1 MSRLVLPPNGAL
13 ARCRFA
19 GDVIALPRTL
29 PPLRCFQMIAQH
41 PARPVAAGRRWSFH
55 LRSPQKKCTTRR
67 TLADHFRRK
76 ECEAQAQP
84 ISSVP
89 MKKVVP
95 RRIAR
100 FCVTALTSQ
109 FFVIFAHAQNV
120 GIGTFSD
127 LVGKTLEQAPSP
139 TPQPESVIVRR
150 EFGKPVVEVSACPI
164 PFFSAPTA
172 GWEYDYRIIQRTDV
186 QGLRFDVN
194 EAHASFNFTLASTT
208 TVSLDYFHVWSDGS
222 NDASVSQTSDAN
234 GVRAIFQR
242 TIGDHLIFALPFVFQ
257 EENAAGSSV
266 IGPNSSTAD
275 TYVFNP
281 FVLFKTPLK
290 ITKQPLIFSMS
301 SGYRVVVI
309 NNGDIHPIAP
319 DIDGWNGTFSA
330 LARLDYIPNK
340 NVDLSGSA
348 TWSHLTHFYLSTVA
362 PRPDDNTFALGA
374 SATFSFGQKPA
385 PCPQGQSRPRF
396 TLTISYQYDGF
407 NRDYYSHSFTAVGS
421 YSL

>member
-1 MSRLVLPPNGAL
+1 
-13 ARCRFA
+13 
-19 GDVIALPRTL
+19 
-29 PPLRCFQMIAQH
+29 
-41 PARPVAAGRRWSFH
+41 
-55 LRSPQKKCTTRR
+55 
-67 TLADHFRRK
+67 
-76 ECEAQAQP
+76 
-84 ISSVP
+84 

-95 RRIAR
+95 RRITR

-194 EAHASFNFTLASTT
+194 EAHASFNCTLASTT
-208 TVSLDYFHVWSDGS
+208 TLSLDYFHVWSDGS
-222 NDASVSQTSDAN
+222 NDAGASQTSDAN
-234 GVRAIFQR
+234 GVRAIFQQ
-242 TIGDHLIFALPFVFQ
+242 TIGNHLIFALPFVFQ
-257 EENAAGSSV
+257 DENAAGRSV
-266 IGPNSSTAD
+266 IGPNSSTANS
-275 TYVFNP
+275 YVLNP
-281 FVLFKTPLK
+281 FLLFKTPVK
-290 ITKQPLIFSMS
+290 ITKQPLMFSVS

-309 NNGDIHPIAP
+309 SNGDIHPIAP
-319 DIDGWNGTFSA
+319 DVDGWNGTFST
-330 LARLDYIPNK
+330 LARLDYGLNK
-340 NVDLSGSA
+340 NVRLSGSA
-348 TWSHLTHFYLSTVA
+348 TWSHLTNFYLSTVA
-362 PRPDDNTFALGA
+362 PRPDDNTFALAA

-385 PCPQGQSRPRF
+385 PCPQGQSSPRF
-396 TLTISYQYDGF
+396 TLMISYQYDGF
-407 NRDYYSHSFTAVGS
+407 NRDYYSHSFTAVGN